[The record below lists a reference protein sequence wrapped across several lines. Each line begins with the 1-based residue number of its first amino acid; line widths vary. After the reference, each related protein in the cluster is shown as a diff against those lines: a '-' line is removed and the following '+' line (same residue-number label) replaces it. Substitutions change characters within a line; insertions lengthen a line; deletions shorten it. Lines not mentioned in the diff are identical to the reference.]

1 MTSLED
7 FSSALASWLG
17 DSASV
22 SIALTEHL
30 WHSVEDLRLLVSQRG
45 EIVARSDL
53 SGDWSKLKNTL
64 AEGINLADVIHE
76 GDVVAWRDALLS
88 TDHHS
93 VELRLHTDIDA
104 MPLMSVR
111 ATLRRC
117 DREDDVLGFFVNLRD
132 CTYTVTAQQQLLHQT
147 THDDLTQ
154 LPNRSH
160 LLALMSERLQQLPEG
175 AACAVLFIDLDRFK
189 IINDSLGHSIG
200 DVVLQQASARLR
212 TCLGD
217 DDILAR
223 FGGDE
228 FLIGLGV
235 AKSLAQAHEQ
245 AEFVAKKILR
255 EMAAGF
261 VVESDTL
268 HVTASIGIGVYPE
281 DSATAE
287 GLVQA
292 ADIAMY
298 VVKSRGKNGFARHSE
313 AMDKELF
320 VQTRLEQELRGAL
333 ADESLQVHYQP
344 QISLVDGQVFGV
356 EALARWRHP
365 RLGEVEP
372 AVFLELAQ
380 NGGIAL
386 AVDAYVQN
394 RALADAAEW
403 QRQGFNVAVSIN
415 ISPAQ
420 IKQANFLDDFQQRL
434 QRAEVAPSMVK
445 AELVETALLDGADD
459 ILNKLQ
465 GVKALGVE
473 LAIDDFGTG
482 YSSLSYLQQFPIDWL
497 KIDKTFVAELKQSG
511 NSVLVDAILA
521 MGKGLGMK
529 LIAEGVEHREQLD
542 YLRNNGC
549 NAVQGFLLAPALAK
563 DELSTLLKQTDF
575 SALIAPEIA

>member
-1 MTSLED
+1 
-7 FSSALASWLG
+7 
-17 DSASV
+17 
-22 SIALTEHL
+22 
-30 WHSVEDLRLLVSQRG
+30 
-45 EIVARSDL
+45 
-53 SGDWSKLKNTL
+53 
-64 AEGINLADVIHE
+64 
-76 GDVVAWRDALLS
+76 
-88 TDHHS
+88 
-93 VELRLHTDIDA
+93 
-104 MPLMSVR
+104 
-111 ATLRRC
+111 
-117 DREDDVLGFFVNLRD
+117 
-132 CTYTVTAQQQLLHQT
+132 
-147 THDDLTQ
+147 
-154 LPNRSH
+154 
-160 LLALMSERLQQLPEG
+160 MSERLQQLPEG

-212 TCLGD
+212 ICLGD

-313 AMDKELF
+313 VMDKELF

-549 NAVQGFLLAPALAK
+549 NALQGFLLAPALAK